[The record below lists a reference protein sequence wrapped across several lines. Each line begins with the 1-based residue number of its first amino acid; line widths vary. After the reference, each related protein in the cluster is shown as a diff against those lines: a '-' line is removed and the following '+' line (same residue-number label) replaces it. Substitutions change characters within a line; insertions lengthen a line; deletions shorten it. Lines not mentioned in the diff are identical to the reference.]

1 MYGRLEL
8 RNDSSEKIKQK
19 IAKKFKN
26 WEEFVAKKQI
36 ELDKQ
41 VLMNCL
47 CIKRW
52 ILQLWVGCW
61 LKFRI
66 YRAKWFLVRR
76 ERVLG
81 SWNSEQ
87 LWSDPR
93 SESTSHRVPRPCLA
107 AILDC
112 RMIHGISWVLQETSL
127 NDYLLEKDE
136 PLLSDN
142 SKNLAT
148 SSHELRPD
156 IPGNT
161 KRSEKEMRRALLYSS
176 IPAPRFQRGA
186 GVYDHTGATYSDWWS
201 EISYD
206 GMESWRISWLYGISQ
221 LESRLQNWS
230 LSKNSRSSDQYALD
244 QSSGDCKINWR
255 TSDIAIDCG
264 AKRSLRLQYAGCDD
278 CVCSEQPSRHASS
291 LPQKSMCRRSSVLK
305 NTTDSF
311 EEDKLLTWSSS
322 ISVQLELMKWYKD
335 SQMWSV

>member
-1 MYGRLEL
+1 MYGGLEL

-19 IAKKFKN
+19 IAKKFRN

-76 ERVLG
+76 KRVLG

-136 PLLSDN
+136 PLLSEN

-161 KRSEKEMRRALLYSS
+161 KRSEREMRRELLYSS

-201 EISYD
+201 EISY
-206 GMESWRISWLYGISQ
+206 RRNGI
-221 LESRLQNWS
+221 LENFLTLWNF
-230 LSKNSRSSDQYALD
+230 A
-244 QSSGDCKINWR
+244 
-255 TSDIAIDCG
+255 
-264 AKRSLRLQYAGCDD
+264 AGKSP
-278 CVCSEQPSRHASS
+278 SE
-291 LPQKSMCRRSSVLK
+291 
-305 NTTDSF
+305 
-311 EEDKLLTWSSS
+311 
-322 ISVQLELMKWYKD
+322 LEF
-335 SQMWSV
+335 V